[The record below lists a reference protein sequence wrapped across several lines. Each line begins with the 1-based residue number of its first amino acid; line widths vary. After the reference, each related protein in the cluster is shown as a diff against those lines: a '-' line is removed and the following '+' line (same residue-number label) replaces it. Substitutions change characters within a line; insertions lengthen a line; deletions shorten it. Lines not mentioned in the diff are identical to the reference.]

1 MDRNDADYAAMNIT
15 GAFILGTSLAGWI
28 AGMALVISILMLA
41 AAPTAITQAFAI
53 GTTIVTLIISGVIA
67 RRLKNNR

>member
-1 MDRNDADYAAMNIT
+1 MDRNDADYAAMNTT
-15 GAFILGTSLAGWI
+15 GAFILSTGLAGWI

-67 RRLKNNR
+67 RR